1 MSSTIATI
9 PLDGRPDDD
18 GVVGMGHKVRAS
30 IEGAV
35 TGASLAMQVYG
46 LLASPRVTL
55 DADRLIEDWIVSQV
69 DLSLDVETPPRQRN
83 VWHQLI
89 KGLPAL
95 RRIPQRR
102 LVRGGLET
110 AFADSSLF
118 RVAYRRGITVVR
130 LVDRALVKER
140 HVRKL
145 TRDLIDLIEAGNHR
159 LLLNFQGV
167 QRVGSWVA
175 LAIDEVFR
183 RSRSADSGE
192 LKVCG
197 LSDPLAALLDLA
209 GMAPGIELHADE
221 DSALSASWPRPST
234 PRALPVD
241 ILLALATGPEVP
253 PIRGEAPA
261 SRSVGGPGIERNSAQ
276 RALPIKRT
284 SERGEPGLWLIIHIG
299 ASKGRPVPVVG
310 PKFLIGRQRDCQ
322 LRLGSPMVSKLH
334 ASIERR
340 EGRVILTDLG
350 STNGT
355 ILNGRPLRGKESE
368 IHDGDRIQ
376 IGPAVC
382 TVATVA
388 QREGP
393 GKMEEQVAEWLH
405 GDDAAPY
412 LDQINAL
419 DTAVFPTSVPEPAE
433 GDPEW
438 NIKTEIIQDV
448 LVVTPE
454 VGELEM
460 DSTIEAL
467 RAHLHSLLAESV
479 PRRVVLNLE
488 YVAHLTGQAIGVL
501 LAHHLRLDRSGG
513 CLRICQARA
522 RIMAVLHQVRL
533 TMLIECHPTL
543 DEAVLSAWPGPS
555 GRSHAED

>member
-1 MSSTIATI
+1 
-9 PLDGRPDDD
+9 
-18 GVVGMGHKVRAS
+18 
-30 IEGAV
+30 
-35 TGASLAMQVYG
+35 
-46 LLASPRVTL
+46 
-55 DADRLIEDWIVSQV
+55 
-69 DLSLDVETPPRQRN
+69 
-83 VWHQLI
+83 
-89 KGLPAL
+89 
-95 RRIPQRR
+95 
-102 LVRGGLET
+102 
-110 AFADSSLF
+110 
-118 RVAYRRGITVVR
+118 
-130 LVDRALVKER
+130 
-140 HVRKL
+140 
-145 TRDLIDLIEAGNHR
+145 
-159 LLLNFQGV
+159 
-167 QRVGSWVA
+167 
-175 LAIDEVFR
+175 
-183 RSRSADSGE
+183 
-192 LKVCG
+192 
-197 LSDPLAALLDLA
+197 
-209 GMAPGIELHADE
+209 
-221 DSALSASWPRPST
+221 
-234 PRALPVD
+234 
-241 ILLALATGPEVP
+241 
-253 PIRGEAPA
+253 
-261 SRSVGGPGIERNSAQ
+261 
-276 RALPIKRT
+276 
-284 SERGEPGLWLIIHIG
+284 
-299 ASKGRPVPVVG
+299 
-310 PKFLIGRQRDCQ
+310 
-322 LRLGSPMVSKLH
+322 MVSKLH

-355 ILNGRPLRGKESE
+355 ILNGRPLRGKELE

-382 TVATVA
+382 TVAKVA

-405 GDDAAPY
+405 GDDAAPF
-412 LDQINAL
+412 LDHVNAL
-419 DTAVFPTSVPEPAE
+419 DTAVIPTSVPTQAG

-467 RAHLHSLLAESV
+467 RAHLHSLLAGSV

-555 GRSHAED
+555 GRGRAED